1 MSAFTDFLAKHKIS
15 IGVVGT
21 TVVLATA
28 YGSCEFTP
36 EIPEAPVEEEA
47 AEVEEESTEEPVE
60 DPGPSPDGEEAE
72 AVDEEAAEEQPLVE

>member
-28 YGSCEFTP
+28 YGSCQFTP
-36 EIPEAPVEEEA
+36 ELPEAPAEEEAAPVEDAAPAEPAELSDEEKIEQEEEA
-47 AEVEEESTEEPVE
+47 AENQP
-60 DPGPSPDGEEAE
+60 P
-72 AVDEEAAEEQPLVE
+72 AAEEE

>member
-28 YGSCEFTP
+28 YGSCQFTP
-36 EIPEAPVEEEA
+36 ELPEAPVEEEA
-47 AEVEEESTEEPVE
+47 AEDAPPVE
-60 DPGPSPDGEEAE
+60 DAAPAEPSDEENIE
-72 AVDEEAAEEQPLVE
+72 KEEEAAEEQPPAE